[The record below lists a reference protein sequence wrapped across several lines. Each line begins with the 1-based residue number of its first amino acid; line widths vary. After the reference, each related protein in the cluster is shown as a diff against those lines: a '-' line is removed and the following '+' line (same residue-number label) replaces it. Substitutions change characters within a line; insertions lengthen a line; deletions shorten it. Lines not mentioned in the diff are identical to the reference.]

1 MTKNNKKICVVG
13 ASGLVGSSIVR
24 YALERGYFVHGT
36 LTDKSDITKVKY
48 LKKLKNSTNL
58 ELFSAKMENEKD
70 FINPMGN
77 ADAVFI
83 ACLIPTY
90 KGKDGTPAKEM
101 DDKRGYQEI
110 INPTV
115 NGCLNIIK
123 AAKNKGIKNII
134 ICSSTSSTNPVPP
147 MEFKNEIE
155 HWSDEKEQCKAKKY
169 TSATKTV
176 MEKMAIRYCEENDI
190 RLSIILP
197 TGLYGDPVLPIHLNH
212 NPFIWLKRVIEG
224 GSPRHEKI
232 PNDSAS
238 MIHLRDLAK
247 IFLAVYENPSA
258 SGRYFGVYKSL
269 HWEDIYNECKKLIPN
284 MKMPQGFSETPVK
297 PTTFDFTRRGSL
309 NVKIRDFSSTLKE
322 TVDWLK
328 TNPFSEEIG
337 NE

>member
-24 YALERGYFVHGT
+24 CALERGYFVNGT
-36 LTDKSDITKVKY
+36 LTDKSDITKVRY
-48 LKKLKNSTNL
+48 LKKLKNSRNL

-70 FINPMGN
+70 FINPMEN

-123 AAKNKGIKNII
+123 AAKIKGINNII

-147 MEFKNEIE
+147 IEFKNEVE

-176 MEKMAIRYCEENDI
+176 LEKMAIKYCEENDI

-197 TGLYGDPVLPIHLNH
+197 SH
-212 NPFIWLKRVIEG
+212 F
-224 GSPRHEKI
+224 
-232 PNDSAS
+232 
-238 MIHLRDLAK
+238 
-247 IFLAVYENPSA
+247 F
-258 SGRYFGVYKSL
+258 
-269 HWEDIYNECKKLIPN
+269 
-284 MKMPQGFSETPVK
+284 
-297 PTTFDFTRRGSL
+297 
-309 NVKIRDFSSTLKE
+309 
-322 TVDWLK
+322 
-328 TNPFSEEIG
+328 
-337 NE
+337 